1 MEDSLAQA
9 VMAINLSRSFARP
22 CNILCDL
29 TVDDVAVD
37 QGRVG
42 VNPVEG
48 TITLYFSSQQP
59 SIKFNGEGYTC
70 LALVVKGPSW
80 HTIEDI
86 RADAEVVAVCRN
98 PKGQF
103 VVMSMLVRTNTSAS
117 PSKAFL
123 NAFIPYALKER
134 EVDVKLGD
142 AWSLTKMIPPDPA
155 YYSYK
160 GKLPWSSQ
168 ECQWVV
174 FRSMG
179 NIDPNEF
186 AFLTKQAGNIPPKM
200 ATRSQ
205 EVFFNDTQHIAGVP
219 NGKAYMRCKRVK
231 KSGETAPRITPV
243 KELEAKALK
252 KESDA
257 TKDPNYSGA
266 GGTLNYVW
274 WSITGYV
281 GRVGAGS
288 ILETLIYVL
297 SIGAGIYAAYK
308 ISQSDRG
315 LTLARTAEKF
325 AKTILRFWNA
335 ILDRIIAVIPF
346 TGRLLGLF
354 KHTGQV

>member
-1 MEDSLAQA
+1 
-9 VMAINLSRSFARP
+9 MAINLSRSFARP

-29 TVDDVAVD
+29 TVDDVAID
-37 QGRVG
+37 QGRVS

-48 TITLYFSSQQP
+48 TITLYFASQQP

-70 LALVVKGPSW
+70 LGLIVKGPSW

-86 RADAEVVAVCRN
+86 RADAEVVAVCQN

-103 VVMSMLVRTNTSAS
+103 VAMSMLARTNTTAS

-155 YYSYK
+155 YYAYK
-160 GKLPWSSQ
+160 GTLPWSSQ

-200 ATRSQ
+200 ASRTQ
-205 EVFFNDTQHIAGVP
+205 EVFFNDTQHISGVP
-219 NGKAYMRCKRVK
+219 DGKAYMRCKRVK
-231 KSGETAPRITPV
+231 KSGETAPRITPI
-243 KELEAKALK
+243 KDLESKAAK

-257 TKDPNYSGA
+257 TKQPDYSGFV
-266 GGTLNYVW
+266 GGFYYLWWVITDYVHK
-274 WSITGYV
+274 
-281 GRVGAGS
+281 VGAGS
-288 ILETLIYVL
+288 LLETFIYIL
-297 SIGAGIYAAYK
+297 SIGGGIYAAYK
-308 ISQSDRG
+308 ISSSDRG
-315 LTLARTAEKF
+315 LTLARTAQNW
-325 AKTILRFWNA
+325 AKTVLRFWNA
-335 ILDRIIAVIPF
+335 ILDRIIAVLPI
-346 TGRLLGLF
+346 TGPVLGF
-354 KHTGQV
+354 FRHSGQV